1 MQGASETSEQQA
13 VIEWARYAQG
23 RYPAMKNLY
32 HVPNEGKRTK
42 AAAGIAKSMGLSAG
56 VPDLILDYPAGRY
69 HGCRI
74 EMKYGKNKPTKDQEE
89 WLKRLAAAGY
99 FVAVCWSASAA
110 IALLTEYCSL
120 SAGASMKEDR
130 PELATAYGVP
140 ALK

>member
-1 MQGASETSEQQA
+1 MQQANETTEQQA
-13 VIEWARYAQG
+13 VIEWSLYSRG
-23 RYPAMKNLY
+23 RFPALKNLY
-32 HVPNEGKRTK
+32 HVPNEGKRSR
-42 AAAGIAKSMGLSAG
+42 AAGGIAKSLGLCPG

-74 EMKYGKNKPTKDQEE
+74 EMKYGKNKPTKDQED

-120 SAGASMKEDR
+120 TAGASMKEDR
-130 PELATAYGVP
+130 PELTAAYGVP
-140 ALK
+140 AMK